1 MFYRMT
7 SLPVDKPHAMKVIRR
22 MQIIIKTLR
31 SFYMPIN
38 PKAMPSRTNLSKM
51 TGCKAC
57 GLNYTGAAKVCQCVK
72 RDSQNFHQAGGHQ
85 YGTSLGQSAPKR
97 LKVAPDKHGK
107 APGEQGIP

>member
-1 MFYRMT
+1 NDLTAGGQTARYE
-7 SLPVDKPHAMKVIRR
+7 SQPQNANHH
-22 MQIIIKTLR
+22 TLR
-31 SFYMPIN
+31 SFYMPTI

-72 RDSQNFHQAGGHQ
+72 RDSQNFHQAGGQQ

-97 LKVAPDKHGK
+97 LKVAPDEHGK

>member
-1 MFYRMT
+1 
-7 SLPVDKPHAMKVIRR
+7 
-22 MQIIIKTLR
+22 
-31 SFYMPIN
+31 
-38 PKAMPSRTNLSKM
+38 M

-107 APGEQGIP
+107 APGSRAFRNRQSVHAMPDKGGVHGRARD

>member
-1 MFYRMT
+1 
-7 SLPVDKPHAMKVIRR
+7 
-22 MQIIIKTLR
+22 
-31 SFYMPIN
+31 
-38 PKAMPSRTNLSKM
+38 M

-57 GLNYTGAAKVCQCVK
+57 GLNYTGAAK
-72 RDSQNFHQAGGHQ
+72 RDTQSFREAGGQQ